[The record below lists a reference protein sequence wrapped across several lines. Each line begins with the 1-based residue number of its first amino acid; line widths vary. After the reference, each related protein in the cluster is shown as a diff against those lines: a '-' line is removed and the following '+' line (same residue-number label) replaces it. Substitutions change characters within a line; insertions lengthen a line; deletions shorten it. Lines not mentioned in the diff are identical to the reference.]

1 MSILTTRTR
10 RFDPFAG
17 FSVFVP
23 SLYGIPSRVPGSAV
37 SALRGFTPAAEVTR
51 DGDDAVVQVELPG
64 VEVTKDVTVEVVDHS
79 LVIRGERRDERSEE
93 QNGRVLR
100 EVRYGTFR
108 RAFRLPEHVTS
119 DALTANYDA
128 GVLRVRV
135 AGAYTGSDSK
145 RIPVTT
151 GSAPAVEATSGE
163 QPTD

>member
-1 MSILTTRTR
+1 
-10 RFDPFAG
+10 
-17 FSVFVP
+17 
-23 SLYGIPSRVPGSAV
+23 
-37 SALRGFTPAAEVTR
+37 VTR
-51 DGDDAVVQVELPG
+51 DGGDAVVQVELPG

-100 EVRYGTFR
+100 EVRYGSFR
-108 RAFRLPEHVTS
+108 RAFRLPEHVTT
-119 DALTANYDA
+119 DALSANYDA

-135 AGAYTGSDSK
+135 TGAYTGSDSK